1 LSVLLKQPNL
11 AFRARAQ
18 ASSSLFVFCCS
29 MFLLSGDLRAQDQ
42 SESPQAPTLSVPA
55 TQTFS
60 FSPFAPREKFQ
71 LHLRGAY
78 GPVAAKRFH
87 FVAFPDGKEGS
98 GAQNPSTG
106 SQNNGPTVPATTTF
120 SFTPLTPQGKF
131 DFYLRKTFGLVAIG
145 RSLSLAGINQWRD
158 DPTEW
163 GQGMEGYG
171 RRFASKF
178 GHHTIRRTIQLGAG
192 IWLREDPRY
201 FRSERTGFGP
211 RTSHAVTSVFIT
223 RKDDGGSRFAYS
235 RLIAV
240 FGAALISRTWQ
251 PEDSRTVKNGLTNGA
266 ISLGWDVGNK
276 VFEEFWPDIRRRL
289 RR

>member
-60 FSPFAPREKFQ
+60 FSPFAPKENFQ
-71 LHLRGAY
+71 LHLSGAY
-78 GPVAAKRFH
+78 GPVATKRSH
-87 FVAFPDGKEGS
+87 FVAGTSWTGKFD
-98 GAQNPSTG
+98 AQDPRASPPNHV
-106 SQNNGPTVPATTTF
+106 PTVPVTPPS

-131 DFYLRKTFGLVAIG
+131 DYYVRKTYGLVAIG

-178 GHHTIRRTIQLGAG
+178 AHHSIRRTIQFGAG
-192 IWLREDPRY
+192 VWLHEDPRY
-201 FRSERTGFGP
+201 FPSERKGFWP
-211 RTSHAVTSVFIT
+211 RASYAVAHGFIT
-223 RKDDGGSRFAYS
+223 RKDDGGSRLAYS
-235 RLIAV
+235 RLMGV
-240 FGAALISRTWQ
+240 FGGALISRTWQ
-251 PEDSRTVKNGLTNGA
+251 PEESRTVKNGLTNGA
-266 ISLGWDVGNK
+266 ISLGWDVANK
-276 VFEEFWPDIRRRL
+276 IFEEFWPDIRKRL

>member
-1 LSVLLKQPNL
+1 VSVILKSQNL
-11 AFRARAQ
+11 GQGAQ
-18 ASSSLFVFCCS
+18 ASFSLLVFCCFL
-29 MFLLSGDLRAQDQ
+29 FLLSGDLSAQD
-42 SESPQAPTLSVPA
+42 PAAGLQAPTSAIPA
-55 TQTFS
+55 AETIS
-60 FSPFAPREKFQ
+60 FSLFPPKEKF
-71 LHLRGAY
+71 HFRLRGAD
-78 GPVAAKRFH
+78 GAVAAKRSH
-87 FVAFPDGKEGS
+87 FLAGTTARGQF
-98 GAQNPSTG
+98 GAQDPRASPPNHV
-106 SQNNGPTVPATTTF
+106 PTVPVTPPP

-131 DFYLRKTFGLVAIG
+131 DFYVRKTFGLVAIG

-171 RRFASKF
+171 RRLASKF
-178 GHHTIRRTIQLGAG
+178 GHHTLRRTIQLGAG
-192 IWLREDPRY
+192 VWLHEDPRY
-201 FRSERTGFGP
+201 FRSERTGFWP
-211 RTSHAVTSVFIT
+211 RTTHAVTSVFIT

-240 FGAALISRTWQ
+240 FAAALISRTWH
-251 PEDSRTVKNGLTNGA
+251 PEESRTVKNGLTNGA